1 MNVSF
6 DPTAAKG
13 CPHRLSALRQ
23 SSAAL
28 LAFLFFLGAAQAA
41 DRPNILWLVCED
53 MSPDLG
59 CYGDAYAKTPHI
71 DRLAARGIRYTR
83 AFAESPMCA
92 PSRSA
97 LITGMHT
104 GPLGTSMMR
113 SAHPVPTAYRGF
125 PAWLRDA
132 GYYTSNNAKTDY
144 NLFAPSFVQTAWDE
158 SSKTAHWRKRPAGKP
173 FFSVFNYGDT
183 HQSMTSRDDYADFL
197 KKVQSRLSPG
207 DIHDPAKAP
216 LPPYYPDTPTARR
229 TVARYYDCIS
239 TLDVWI
245 RDMLHDLEVDG
256 LAQDTIVFFYS
267 DHGAG
272 MPGGK
277 AAAFARGLRV
287 PLLVHFPEKFR
298 HLAPAANG
306 TVSDRLVSFVD
317 FGPTVLNLAGVKVP
331 AHMQGRPFLGHGIG
345 EPNRFVHGTRD
356 RMDETLETT
365 RWISDGRFH
374 LVRSFDTRPPAD
386 QQTLLSC
393 YNSNGELCREI
404 RALKAAGS
412 LNDTQRKLWGDSRP
426 PVMLFDTQSD
436 SWCLNNLANDPA
448 HAERTAKMLAEL
460 ENLMLR
466 DHDLGLWPEPERVAA
481 ESGHSA
487 HLRAHRDKLYPLDR
501 ILPIA
506 KLVGQGPQHR
516 NTFTAALADSDST
529 VRYWAAIGLTALGG
543 DIEPLRPLLKDS
555 AASVRIVAA
564 ESLVRHN
571 ANPAALDLL
580 ATELDSRNEWAATRA
595 ARSLELLGEKA
606 RPKLDIMRD
615 ALKHRTSGFFGKE
628 GPDPVNYGLEFSLTM
643 ALKALDGR

>member
-1 MNVSF
+1 MKAHLFLLAVL
-6 DPTAAKG
+6 
-13 CPHRLSALRQ
+13 CPLLSAL
-23 SSAAL
+23 
-28 LAFLFFLGAAQAA
+28 AA
-41 DRPNILWLVCED
+41 DRPNILWLTCED

-59 CYGDAYAKTPHI
+59 CYGDTYARTPHI
-71 DRLAARGIRYTR
+71 DRLAARSIRYTR

-97 LITGMHT
+97 LISGMHT

-132 GYYTSNNAKTDY
+132 GYYTSNNSKTDY
-144 NLFAPSFVQTAWDE
+144 NLFAPNFVQTAWDE

-173 FFSVFNYGDT
+173 FFSVFNYTDT
-183 HQSMTSRDDYADFL
+183 HQSMTSRDDYDAFA

-207 DIHDPAKAP
+207 EIHDPAKAP

-239 TLDVWI
+239 TLDVWV
-245 RDMLHDLEVDG
+245 RDILADLQADG
-256 LAQDTIVFFYS
+256 LAQDTIVLFYS

-277 AAAFARGLRV
+277 AAAFDRGLRV

-298 HLAPAANG
+298 HLAPTANG
-306 TVSDRLVSFVD
+306 AVSDRLVSFVD
-317 FGPTVLNLAGVKVP
+317 FGPTVLNLAGLKVP
-331 AHMQGRPFLGHGIG
+331 AHMQGRPFLGNDTPD
-345 EPNRFVHGTRD
+345 PNRFVHGTRD
-356 RMDETLETT
+356 RLDETLETT

-393 YNSNGELCREI
+393 YNSNGELCHEI

-436 SWCLNNLANDPA
+436 PWCLNNLANDPA
-448 HAERTAKMLAEL
+448 HTGRAATMLAEL

-466 DHDLGLWPEPERVAA
+466 DLDLGLWPEPERVAA
-481 ESGHSA
+481 ENGHSA

-516 NTFTAALADSDST
+516 HALTAALADADAS

-555 AASVRIVAA
+555 AASVRIIAA
-564 ESLVRHN
+564 ESLVRHD

-595 ARSLELLGEKA
+595 ARALELLGEKA

-615 ALKHRTSGFFGKE
+615 ALKRRTSGFFGKE

>member
-1 MNVSF
+1 MKLV
-6 DPTAAKG
+6 
-13 CPHRLSALRQ
+13 
-23 SSAAL
+23 AL
-28 LAFLFFLGAAQAA
+28 LTVALVSQTLLSGPLRAAEQTGVS
-41 DRPNILWLVCED
+41 DSPRPNILWLVAED

-59 CYGDAYAKTPHI
+59 CYGDKFANTPHI
-71 DRLAARGIRYTR
+71 DRLAARSIRFTR

-97 LITGMHT
+97 LITGVHT

-144 NLFAPSFVQTAWDE
+144 NLFAPNFVQTAWDE
-158 SSKTAHWRKRPAGKP
+158 SSKTAHWRKRPEGKP
-173 FFSVFNYGDT
+173 FFSVFNYTET
-183 HQSMTSRDDYADFL
+183 HQSMTSRDNYADFV

-207 DIHDPAKAP
+207 EIHDPAKAP

-245 RDMLHDLEVDG
+245 RDMLRDLEDDG

-277 AAAFARGLRV
+277 AAAFDRGLRV

-317 FGPTVLNLAGVKVP
+317 FGPTVLHLAGVKVP
-331 AHMQGRPFLGHGIG
+331 AHMQGRPFLGSGIG
-345 EPNRFVHGTRD
+345 EANRFVHGTRD

-365 RWISDGRFH
+365 RWMSDGRYH

-412 LNDTQRKLWGDSRP
+412 FNDTQRKLWGDSRP
-426 PVMLFDTQSD
+426 PLMFFDTQSD
-436 SWCLNNLANDPA
+436 PWCVNNVANDPA
-448 HAERTAKMLAEL
+448 HTAHANAMLAEL
-460 ENLMLR
+460 EALMLR
-466 DHDLGLWPEPERVAA
+466 DLDLGLWPEPERVAA
-481 ESGHSA
+481 ENGHSA

-506 KLVGQGPQHR
+506 KLVGLGPQHR
-516 NTFTAALADSDST
+516 STFTAALTDTDAS
-529 VRYWAAIGLTALGG
+529 VRYWAAVGLAALG
-543 DIEPLRPLLKDS
+543 DETEPLRPLLQDS

-564 ESLVRHN
+564 EALVRH
-571 ANPAALDLL
+571 AADSAALDLL

-606 RPKLDIMRD
+606 RPKLDAMRD
-615 ALKHRTSGFFGKE
+615 ALKRRTSGFFGKE
-628 GPDPVNYGLEFSLTM
+628 GPDSVNYGLEFSLTM
-643 ALKALDGR
+643 ALKALER

>member
-1 MNVSF
+1 MKPLLF
-6 DPTAAKG
+6 ALTL
-13 CPHRLSALRQ
+13 LSLLR
-23 SSAAL
+23 SAI
-28 LAFLFFLGAAQAA
+28 AA
-41 DRPNILWLVCED
+41 DRPNILWLTCED

-59 CYGDAYAKTPHI
+59 CYGDTYANTPHI
-71 DRLAARGIRYTR
+71 DQFASRSIRYTR
-83 AFAESPMCA
+83 AFAEAPMCA

-104 GPLGTSMMR
+104 GPLGTSQMR
-113 SAHPVPTAYRGF
+113 SEHPIPTAYRGF

-132 GYYTSNNAKTDY
+132 GYYTSNNVKTDY
-144 NLFAPSFVQTAWDE
+144 NLFAPGFVQTAWDE
-158 SSKTAHWRKRPAGKP
+158 SSKTAHWRNRPGDKP
-173 FFSVFNYGDT
+173 FFSVFNYTDT
-183 HQSMTSRDDYADFL
+183 HQSMTSRDHYADFV
-197 KKVQSRLSPG
+197 KRVQSRLSPG
-207 DIHDPAKAP
+207 DISDPAKAP

-229 TVARYYDCIS
+229 TVARYYDCIR
-239 TLDVWI
+239 TLDVWVKE
-245 RDMLHDLEVDG
+245 MLAELEADG

-277 AAAFARGLRV
+277 AAAFLRGLHV

-306 TVSDRLVSFVD
+306 TVCDRLVSFVD
-317 FGPTVLNLAGVKVP
+317 FGPTVLHLAGVKVP
-331 AHMQGRPFLGHGIG
+331 AHMHGRPFLAQDTP

-374 LVRSFDTRPPAD
+374 LVRSFDPRPPAD

-412 LNDTQRKLWGDSRP
+412 LNSVQKHLWGDSRP
-426 PVMLFDTQSD
+426 PVMLFDTQND
-436 SWCLNNLANDPA
+436 PWCLRDLSADTG
-448 HAERTAKMLAEL
+448 HSERLTQMLAEL
-460 ENLMLR
+460 DAIMLR
-466 DHDLGLWPEPERVAA
+466 DLDLGLWPEPERVAA
-481 ESGHSA
+481 GNGQSA

-506 KLVGQGPQHR
+506 KLVGHGPQHR
-516 NTFTAALADSDST
+516 NTFLTALTDTDAS
-529 VRYWAAIGLTALGG
+529 VRYWATVGLAALG
-543 DIEPLRPLLKDS
+543 DDLKPLRPLLKDS

-564 ESLVRHN
+564 ETLVRFESD
-571 ANPAALDLL
+571 PAALDRL
-580 ATELDSRNEWAATRA
+580 AAELDSRNEFAATRA
-595 ARSLELLGEKA
+595 ARALELLGEKA
-606 RPKLDIMRD
+606 RPKLDLMRD
-615 ALKHRTSGFFGKE
+615 ALKRRTSGFFGQA

-643 ALKALDGR
+643 ALKALE

>member
-1 MNVSF
+1 M
-6 DPTAAKG
+6 KL
-13 CPHRLSALRQ
+13 RLF
-23 SSAAL
+23 L
-28 LAFLFFLGAAQAA
+28 LAVLCPLFSAIAA
-41 DRPNILWLVCED
+41 DRPNILWLTCED

-59 CYGDAYAKTPHI
+59 CYGDMYAKTPHI
-71 DRLAARGIRYTR
+71 DQLASRSIRYTR

-104 GPLGTSMMR
+104 GPLGTSQMR
-113 SAHPVPTAYRGF
+113 SMHRVPTAYRGF

-132 GYYTSNNAKTDY
+132 GYYTSNNSKTDY
-144 NLFAPSFVQTAWDE
+144 NLLAAGFMQSAWDE
-158 SSKTAHWRKRPAGKP
+158 SSNQAHWRKRPAGKP
-173 FFSVFNYGDT
+173 FFSVFNYTDT
-183 HQSMTSRDDYADFL
+183 HQSMTSRDDYTAFA

-207 DIHDPAKAP
+207 EIHDPAKAP

-239 TLDVWI
+239 TLDVWVKEK
-245 RDMLHDLEVDG
+245 LAELEADG

-277 AAAFARGLRV
+277 AAAFDRGLRV

-306 TVSDRLVSFVD
+306 TVSDRLVSFID
-317 FGPTVLNLAGVKVP
+317 FGPTVQNLAGVKVP
-331 AHMQGRPFLGHGIG
+331 AHMQGRPFLGNDTP

-365 RWISDGRFH
+365 RWLSDGRFH

-404 RALKAAGS
+404 RALKAADS
-412 LNDTQRKLWGDSRP
+412 LNSVQKPLWGDSRP
-426 PVMLFDTQSD
+426 PVMLFDTQND
-436 SWCLNNLANDPA
+436 PWCLRDLSADA
-448 HAERTAKMLAEL
+448 GHSERLTQMLAEL
-460 ENLMLR
+460 DAIMLR
-466 DHDLGLWPEPERVAA
+466 DRDLGLWPEPERVAA
-481 ESGHSA
+481 ENGHSA

-506 KLVGQGPQHR
+506 KLVGHGPQHR
-516 NTFTAALADSDST
+516 STLTAALADTDSA
-529 VRYWAAIGLTALGG
+529 VRYWAAVGLSALGG
-543 DIEPLRPLLKDS
+543 DTTPLRPLLKDS

-564 ESLVRHN
+564 EALVRHT
-571 ANPAALDLL
+571 ADPAGIDLL

-595 ARSLELLGEKA
+595 ARALELLGEKA

-615 ALKHRTSGFFGKE
+615 ALKRRTSGFFGKE

>member
-1 MNVSF
+1 MRSIF
-6 DPTAAKG
+6 
-13 CPHRLSALRQ
+13 LI
-23 SSAAL
+23 L
-28 LAFLFFLGAAQAA
+28 LAFSFHSLAA
-41 DRPNILWLVCED
+41 DRPNILWLTCED

-59 CYGDAYAKTPHI
+59 CYGDTYAKTPHI
-71 DRLAARGIRYTR
+71 DQLASRSIRYTR

-104 GPLGTSMMR
+104 GPLGTSQMR
-113 SAHPVPTAYRGF
+113 SEHPIPTAYRGF
-125 PAWLRDA
+125 PSWLRDA
-132 GYYTSNNAKTDY
+132 GYYTSNNVKTDY
-144 NLFAPSFVQTAWDE
+144 NLLAPGFVQTAWDE

-173 FFSVFNYGDT
+173 FFSIFNYTDT
-183 HQSMTSRDDYADFL
+183 HQSMTSRDDYADFV
-197 KKVQSRLSPG
+197 KRVQSRLSPG
-207 DIHDPAKAP
+207 DISDPAKAP

-229 TVARYYDCIS
+229 TVARYYDCIR
-239 TLDVWI
+239 TLDVWVKEK
-245 RDMLHDLEVDG
+245 LAELEADG

-277 AAAFARGLRV
+277 AAAFHRGLHV

-317 FGPTVLNLAGVKVP
+317 FGPTVLHLAGVKVP
-331 AHMQGRPFLGHGIG
+331 AHMHGRPFLGNDLA
-345 EPNRFVHGTRD
+345 EPDHFVHGTRD

-412 LNDTQRKLWGDSRP
+412 LNSVQKHLWGDSRP
-426 PVMLFDTQSD
+426 PVMLFDTQND
-436 SWCLNNLANDPA
+436 PWCLRDLSAD
-448 HAERTAKMLAEL
+448 AEHNERVDEMLAKL
-460 ENLMLR
+460 DTIMLR
-466 DHDLGLWPEPERVAA
+466 DLDLGLWPEPERVAA
-481 ESGHSA
+481 ENGHSA

-516 NTFTAALADSDST
+516 RTLTAALADTDAS
-529 VRYWAAIGLTALGG
+529 VRYWAAVGLAALG
-543 DIEPLRPLLKDS
+543 DDLKPLRPLLKDS
-555 AASVRIVAA
+555 AAAVRIVAA
-564 ESLVRHN
+564 ETLVRFESD
-571 ANPAALDLL
+571 PAALDLL
-580 ATELDSRNEWAATRA
+580 AAELGSRNEFAATRA
-595 ARSLELLGEKA
+595 ARALELLGEKA
-606 RPKLDIMRD
+606 RPKLDLMRD
-615 ALKHRTSGFFGKE
+615 ALKRRTSGFFGQA

-643 ALKALDGR
+643 ALKALE